1 MDILNDDKL
10 RELLKNAKTIA
21 IVGASNK
28 PERASNGIMKF
39 LMKNGYDCTPVTPIE
54 KEVLGIKTYD
64 TIEELPFEPDIVD
77 VFRQSAFA
85 PEIVRAAIGRN
96 AKLIWLQ
103 EGVESKEA
111 EQMARISGV
120 PYVEDKCIFKE
131 YLRLGL
137 AGDGE

>member
-1 MDILNDDKL
+1 MQNLNDEKL
-10 RELLKNAKTIA
+10 KELLKNAKTVA

-39 LMKNGYDCTPVTPIE
+39 LMKNGYDVTPVTPIE
-54 KEVLGIKTYD
+54 KEVLGVPTYD
-64 TIEELPFEPDIVD
+64 SVEDLPFEPDIVD

-85 PEIVRAAIGRN
+85 GEIVRAAVAKN

-103 EGVESKEA
+103 EGVESIEGA
-111 EQMARISGV
+111 QIANISEV
-120 PYVEDKCIFKE
+120 PYVQDKCIFKE

-137 AGDGE
+137 AGE

>member
-1 MDILNDDKL
+1 MTNLTDEQLK
-10 RELLKNAKTIA
+10 ELLKNAKTVA

-39 LMKNGYDCTPVTPIE
+39 LMKNGYDVTPVNPIE
-54 KEVLGIKTYD
+54 KEVMGVPAVDSVEDLT
-64 TIEELPFEPDIVD
+64 FEPDIVD

-85 PEIVRAAIGRN
+85 AEIARAAAGKN

-111 EQMARISGV
+111 EQIARVAEI
-120 PYVEDKCIFKE
+120 PYVENRCIFKE

-137 AGDGE
+137 SGE

>member
-1 MDILNDDKL
+1 MQNLSDDKL
-10 RELLKNAKTIA
+10 KELLKNAKTVV

-39 LMKNGYDCTPVTPIE
+39 LMKNGYDVTPVNPIE
-54 KEVLGIKTYD
+54 KEVLGVPTYD
-64 TIEELPFEPDIVD
+64 SVEDVPFEPDIVD

-85 PEIVRAAIGRN
+85 AEIVRAAAGKN

-103 EGVESKEA
+103 EGVESVEA
-111 EQMARISGV
+111 AQIANVSEIPFVQ
-120 PYVEDKCIFKE
+120 DKCIFKE

-137 AGDGE
+137 AGD